1 MSTPQPRRPYPTD
14 LTDQQWAMIEP
25 WVRRAGGP
33 GAHPVGLARSGQCL
47 ALHESYRLYLL
58 ADAVAP

>member
-1 MSTPQPRRPYPTD
+1 MSTPQARRPYPTD

-33 GAHPVGLARSGQCL
+33 GAPTQLDLREVVN
-47 ALHESYRLYLL
+47 ALR
-58 ADAVAP
+58 